1 MAIEL
6 RLKTFVD
13 PGAIQVADIPK
24 QFCEYCGRYH
34 NIGASYACGPEEY
47 HHLRP
52 EDWPVRGKY
61 VDIGSNGEQQVI
73 CRVCGKEWSSTEP
86 CPCGLIRVKNAAITV
101 KRRGN
106 RAMAVCRYCGKKHR
120 PGVSYSCGPYGHLRP
135 EDRPHTHDHSTDD
148 RPEYARIVGED
159 DIYQD
164 EHSTKSPVRP
174 YRTIIN
180 DSGDPGYVNR
190 LLCATPTTGLVRIE
204 WVQARYGQVIPVNWS
219 MVTLQQFINSYIPL
233 RYQVADAQNLI
244 VREAISKDFEW
255 LLLIEH
261 DVCLPPDGFI
271 KINAH
276 IRAADTPVVSGLHFS
291 RSRPSEPLVF
301 RGRGTSFYDDWEMG
315 DKVWCDGVPTGCLL
329 IHTAILRAMWDES
342 PEYLVGTQLTRRV
355 FETPRNLWFDPATE
369 QFNTTCGTSDLDWC
383 TRVMEGGYFKKA
395 GWDSYQDKEFPFLVD
410 TDIFCRHIDVDGTQ
424 YP

>member
-1 MAIEL
+1 
-6 RLKTFVD
+6 
-13 PGAIQVADIPK
+13 
-24 QFCEYCGRYH
+24 
-34 NIGASYACGPEEY
+34 
-47 HHLRP
+47 
-52 EDWPVRGKY
+52 
-61 VDIGSNGEQQVI
+61 
-73 CRVCGKEWSSTEP
+73 
-86 CPCGLIRVKNAAITV
+86 
-101 KRRGN
+101 
-106 RAMAVCRYCGKKHR
+106 MAVCRYCGKKHQ
-120 PGVSYSCGPYGHLRP
+120 PGASYNCGPKEHHHLRP
-135 EDRPHTHDHSTDD
+135 EDRPCSHDHSTGD
-148 RPEYARIVGED
+148 RPEYARIVGEN

-164 EHSTKSPVRP
+164 GRDTPSPARMGPTGTSLDSHPGGCPRCGEEHAMRDECATPYPVRP

-204 WVQARYGQVIPVNWS
+204 WVQARYGQIIPVNWS

-244 VREAISKDFEW
+244 VREAINKDFEW
-255 LLLIEH
+255 LLFIEH

-271 KINAH
+271 KLNAH
-276 IRAADTPVVSGLHFS
+276 IRAADTPVVSGLYFS

-315 DKVWCDGVPTGCLL
+315 DRVWADGVPTGCLL

-342 PEYLVGTQLTRRV
+342 PEYLVGNQLTRRV

-369 QFNTTCGTSDLDWC
+369 QFNTTCGTSDLGWC
-383 TRVMEGGYFKKA
+383 TRVMEGGYFKKS
-395 GWDSYQDKEFPFLVD
+395 GWDSYQGKEFPFLVD
-410 TDIFCRHIDVDGTQ
+410 TSIFCRHIDVSGVQ